1 MNSIPKPTYYAY
13 TFLHRLGDT
22 ELVCDDENAYVCKSE
37 NAVQIL
43 LWNIKKPET
52 NEGNRKYFARPLP
65 AAALEDTQVIFNGF
79 EPNKTYTVSVE
90 TIGYHSGDAYNA
102 YLEGNFT
109 ENPTRKEIAE
119 LIEQSKPKK
128 KTFSVTADEKGTLSF
143 PVPQME
149 NSADL
154 IIIE

>member
-1 MNSIPKPTYYAY
+1 M
-13 TFLHRLGDT
+13 
-22 ELVCDDENAYVCKSE
+22 
-37 NAVQIL
+37 
-43 LWNIKKPET
+43 
-52 NEGNRKYFARPLP
+52 
-65 AAALEDTQVIFNGF
+65 LEDTAIVIDGY
-79 EPNKTYTVSVE
+79 EPNRTYFVTVE

-102 YLEGNFT
+102 YLEGNFI